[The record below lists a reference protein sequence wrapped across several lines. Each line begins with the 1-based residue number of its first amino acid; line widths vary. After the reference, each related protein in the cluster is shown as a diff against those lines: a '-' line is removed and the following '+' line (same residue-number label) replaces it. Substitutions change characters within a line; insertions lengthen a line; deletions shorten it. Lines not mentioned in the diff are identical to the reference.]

1 MMILINKNELRTN
14 KFSEGIYGSFSL
26 LNEDDAALYSSIDN
40 EGILEP
46 IVITKTNLV
55 LSGNRRLK
63 VALSLTTIKEVPV
76 VYSDLDENE
85 FDEYTFLQFN
95 QQRNKNIIQIAREY
109 ELIRQRYKTKQGVK
123 DEQRVLAKEQA
134 HKTLLDDNDITSDT
148 TIKRVLKSK
157 RLKTEL
163 ERNFNQDNNWTDDDS
178 WLWLL
183 HQHTIRKKE
192 VNTIMKHLEDS
203 KNEWKNYE
211 ASKSVEIFDK
221 DRIHLIHGDS
231 SDLSK
236 YLDDEQVDCIPNSP
250 PYFGAVRTYLQ
261 DGQKVK
267 SSKKKIDQ
275 IGHENDVDI
284 YLEELMKVY
293 RECKRVLKNTGS
305 IFVNIADTTVDGIL
319 MNIPGLL
326 IELMKKEGLFCAQQ
340 IIWFKINPTY
350 QTGKTFQESS
360 EVILHFVKDSK
371 KYKWYKDWFG
381 KEDEFLGNI
390 TYGDKEKK
398 RKFRNTMI
406 YYPSVANDENIPLC
420 YGLMQTNVINNH
432 YLVKLMRKRGFE
444 LQHNALYPVE
454 VPFVCLMS
462 TTRPNDTVLD
472 VFSGMATTGLVSIA
486 NNCIYYGVDK
496 SEVYS
501 KKASIRIQDFLDNNP
516 HLVKIQ
522 NHPNS

>member
-1 MMILINKNELRTN
+1 MILINKNELRTN

-203 KNEWKNYE
+203 KNEWK
-211 ASKSVEIFDK
+211 IFQ
-221 DRIHLIHGDS
+221 
-231 SDLSK
+231 
-236 YLDDEQVDCIPNSP
+236 Y
-250 PYFGAVRTYLQ
+250 
-261 DGQKVK
+261 
-267 SSKKKIDQ
+267 
-275 IGHENDVDI
+275 
-284 YLEELMKVY
+284 
-293 RECKRVLKNTGS
+293 VLK
-305 IFVNIADTTVDGIL
+305 F
-319 MNIPGLL
+319 
-326 IELMKKEGLFCAQQ
+326 
-340 IIWFKINPTY
+340 
-350 QTGKTFQESS
+350 
-360 EVILHFVKDSK
+360 
-371 KYKWYKDWFG
+371 
-381 KEDEFLGNI
+381 
-390 TYGDKEKK
+390 
-398 RKFRNTMI
+398 
-406 YYPSVANDENIPLC
+406 
-420 YGLMQTNVINNH
+420 
-432 YLVKLMRKRGFE
+432 
-444 LQHNALYPVE
+444 
-454 VPFVCLMS
+454 
-462 TTRPNDTVLD
+462 
-472 VFSGMATTGLVSIA
+472 
-486 NNCIYYGVDK
+486 
-496 SEVYS
+496 
-501 KKASIRIQDFLDNNP
+501 
-516 HLVKIQ
+516 
-522 NHPNS
+522 

>member
-1 MMILINKNELRTN
+1 MILINKNELRTN

-211 ASKSVEIFDK
+211 ASKSVEIFD
-221 DRIHLIHGDS
+221 
-231 SDLSK
+231 
-236 YLDDEQVDCIPNSP
+236 C
-250 PYFGAVRTYLQ
+250 
-261 DGQKVK
+261 
-267 SSKKKIDQ
+267 
-275 IGHENDVDI
+275 
-284 YLEELMKVY
+284 
-293 RECKRVLKNTGS
+293 
-305 IFVNIADTTVDGIL
+305 
-319 MNIPGLL
+319 
-326 IELMKKEGLFCAQQ
+326 
-340 IIWFKINPTY
+340 
-350 QTGKTFQESS
+350 
-360 EVILHFVKDSK
+360 
-371 KYKWYKDWFG
+371 
-381 KEDEFLGNI
+381 
-390 TYGDKEKK
+390 
-398 RKFRNTMI
+398 
-406 YYPSVANDENIPLC
+406 
-420 YGLMQTNVINNH
+420 
-432 YLVKLMRKRGFE
+432 
-444 LQHNALYPVE
+444 
-454 VPFVCLMS
+454 
-462 TTRPNDTVLD
+462 
-472 VFSGMATTGLVSIA
+472 
-486 NNCIYYGVDK
+486 
-496 SEVYS
+496 
-501 KKASIRIQDFLDNNP
+501 
-516 HLVKIQ
+516 
-522 NHPNS
+522 

>member
-1 MMILINKNELRTN
+1 MILINKNELRTN

-267 SSKKKIDQ
+267 SSKKKI
-275 IGHENDVDI
+275 
-284 YLEELMKVY
+284 LEYFESL
-293 RECKRVLKNTGS
+293 
-305 IFVNIADTTVDGIL
+305 IFEMASL
-319 MNIPGLL
+319 
-326 IELMKKEGLFCAQQ
+326 
-340 IIWFKINPTY
+340 NPKSKLS
-350 QTGKTFQESS
+350 QTK
-360 EVILHFVKDSK
+360 
-371 KYKWYKDWFG
+371 
-381 KEDEFLGNI
+381 
-390 TYGDKEKK
+390 
-398 RKFRNTMI
+398 
-406 YYPSVANDENIPLC
+406 
-420 YGLMQTNVINNH
+420 
-432 YLVKLMRKRGFE
+432 
-444 LQHNALYPVE
+444 
-454 VPFVCLMS
+454 
-462 TTRPNDTVLD
+462 
-472 VFSGMATTGLVSIA
+472 
-486 NNCIYYGVDK
+486 
-496 SEVYS
+496 
-501 KKASIRIQDFLDNNP
+501 
-516 HLVKIQ
+516 
-522 NHPNS
+522 